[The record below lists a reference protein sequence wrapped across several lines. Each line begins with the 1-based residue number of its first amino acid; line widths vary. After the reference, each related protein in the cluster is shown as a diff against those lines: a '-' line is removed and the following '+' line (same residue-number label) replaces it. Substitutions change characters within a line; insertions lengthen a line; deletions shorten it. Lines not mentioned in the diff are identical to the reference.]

1 MNSDTSAVRFRAE
14 HLLIAADQPVVS
26 DGVLDVVGGAVAW
39 SGAAS
44 AAPPFDGEVVL
55 LDGLVMPG
63 LVNVHAHTPMLLLR
77 GTGEGLPTD
86 RWLTEVMWPREGRLV
101 EDDVEWAMLLG
112 ASEMLLNGITTTTE
126 MYFFGDAVARSA
138 SSAGIRCIVTA
149 PLIEASDF
157 SRFGTVDDQ
166 LAATEAMRRRWS
178 GDPLIEVGIGP
189 HAAYSLSRSTLE
201 RVVELVTGDPMLVH
215 IHVAEQPHEGD
226 AILAETGLTVPAYLD
241 EIGLL
246 TQRTIAAHCVWLTP
260 DDIER
265 FSRAGTSVAHCPVSN
280 GRHASGIAPVGDIR
294 AAGIAVGIGTDGP
307 ASHDRLDMFDDMRT
321 AVRYSRIRQMDAS
334 ALPASTVLGMA
345 THEAAAALGRADI
358 GRLEQ
363 GCRADFV
370 RLDIVGPGFEP
381 DFGPEHLVERVV
393 WLGSPDRVRDV
404 WVEGHQV
411 VADGDCLTVD
421 RAVARR
427 EVQRRSL
434 RLIDG

>member
-1 MNSDTSAVRFRAE
+1 MSTATSAVRFRAE
-14 HLLIAADQPVVS
+14 HLLVSADQSVVS
-26 DGVLDVVGGAVAW
+26 DGVLDVVDGAVAW

-44 AAPPFDGEVVL
+44 AAPSFDGEVIL

-178 GDPLIEVGIGP
+178 GDPLVEVGIGP

-201 RVVELVTGDPMLVH
+201 RVVDLVAADPMLVH

-246 TQRTIAAHCVWLTP
+246 TERTIAAHCVWLTP
-260 DDIER
+260 DDIKR
-265 FSRAGTSVAHCPVSN
+265 FSRTGTSVAHCPVSN
-280 GRHASGIAPVGDIR
+280 GRHASGIAPVGDLR
-294 AAGIAVGIGTDGP
+294 AAGIPVGIGTDGP

-321 AVRYSRIRQMDAS
+321 AIRFSRIRQMDAS
-334 ALPASTVLGMA
+334 ALSASAVLGMA
-345 THEAAAALGRADI
+345 TYEAAAALGRADI
-358 GRLEQ
+358 GRLVQ
-363 GCRADFV
+363 GSRADFV

-393 WLGSPDRVRDV
+393 WLGAPECVRDV
-404 WVEGHQV
+404 WVEGRQV
-411 VADGDCLTVD
+411 VADRGCLTVD

-434 RLIDG
+434 RLIEG

>member
-1 MNSDTSAVRFRAE
+1 MTAVRYRAE
-14 HLLIAADQPVVS
+14 HLLVSADQAVVS
-26 DGVLDVVGGAVAW
+26 DGVLDVVDGAVAW
-39 SGAAS
+39 SGPAS
-44 AAPPFDGEVVL
+44 VAPPFDGEVLL

-63 LVNVHAHTPMLLLR
+63 FVNVHAHTPMLLLR

-138 SSAGIRCIVTA
+138 SAAGMRCIVTA

-166 LAATEAMRRRWS
+166 LANTVEMRRRWS

-189 HAAYSLSRSTLE
+189 HAAYSLSRATLE
-201 RVVELVTGDPMLVH
+201 RVVGMVANDPMLVH

-226 AILAETGLTVPAYLD
+226 AILADTGLTVPAYLD
-241 EIGLL
+241 DIGLL
-246 TQRTIAAHCVWLTP
+246 TQRTIAAHCEWLTP
-260 DDIER
+260 ADIER
-265 FSRAGTSVAHCPVSN
+265 FARTGTSVAHCPVSN
-280 GRHASGIAPVGDIR
+280 GRHASGIAPVSDIR
-294 AAGIAVGIGTDGP
+294 AAGIPVGVGTDGP

-321 AVRYSRIRQMDAS
+321 AIRFSRVREMDAS
-334 ALPASTVLGMA
+334 SLPATSVLGMA
-345 THEAAAALGRADI
+345 THEAAAAVGRADL
-358 GRLEQ
+358 GRLAP
-363 GCRADFV
+363 GCRADFI
-370 RLDIVGPGFEP
+370 RIDIVGPGFEP
-381 DFGPEHLVERVV
+381 DFGAEHLVERVV
-393 WLGSPDRVRDV
+393 WLGAPDRVRDV
-404 WVEGHQV
+404 WVEGRQV
-411 VADGDCLTVD
+411 VADRECRTVD